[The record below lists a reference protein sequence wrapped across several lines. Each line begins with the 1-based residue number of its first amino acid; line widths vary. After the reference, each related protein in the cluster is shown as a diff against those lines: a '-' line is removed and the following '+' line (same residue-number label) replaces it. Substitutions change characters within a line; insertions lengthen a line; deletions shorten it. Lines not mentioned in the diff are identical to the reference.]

1 MKNMKIGTKMTI
13 LLVITMA
20 VIALV
25 GQNGLSNLRKIE
37 YAANDMY
44 SNRVAPLQ
52 QLKNFSD
59 ELFMSIAFPIQKIQ
73 NSDSIDKSMVYDLM
87 IKIDHIKSSW
97 KSLESIMANHTGKE
111 LTDKANLD
119 FMETIKHA
127 EDILQ
132 TAKVS
137 KSITEDKK
145 YNFALFF
152 SSLNKTVQDVNQLME
167 YQLTKAKQISLNAEK
182 IIGNTKSQ
190 AMIIIVGG
198 LLIIFIL
205 AVILIRDVVNK
216 LKISNK
222 VINELAKGNLEVEVP
237 DMPDDELGKVVNNI
251 EKMRLKLKEVVSTVY
266 MAADNLS
273 LASRELS
280 SASQNISQGATA
292 QASSTEEVS
301 SSIEEMVSA
310 IQENASNAKETEKIA
325 ENLADKTDKMVNAA
339 IDSREK
345 INDIAEKISII
356 DEIAFQTN
364 ILALNAAVEAARA
377 GEHGRG
383 FGVVAS
389 EVGKLADRS
398 KKAASEIED
407 LSKSS
412 VNVIEEAGGLMQ
424 NIAPEINKTS
434 NLISRINNASQEQEM
449 GANQINIAIQHLNE
463 ITQQNAA
470 ASEEIATSAEELSSQ
485 AEQLLQTMTFFKI
498 DNKEFH
504 VSTNINMQP
513 PHQSTPPVFQK
524 EAPTKRIKDKSSSS
538 GVYIDLGREDDLD
551 SGFEKF

>member
-13 LLVITMA
+13 LLVITIA

-25 GQNGLSNLRKIE
+25 GQNGLSNLQKIE

-59 ELFMSIAFPIQKIQ
+59 ELFMSIAFPMQKIQ
-73 NSDSIDKSMVYDLM
+73 NSDSIDKTMVYDLM
-87 IKIDHIKSSW
+87 IKIDHIKTSW
-97 KSLESIMANHTGKE
+97 KALEKVMSNHTSKD
-111 LTDKANLD
+111 LTDKTNLD
-119 FMETIKHA
+119 FLETIKHA

-132 TAKVS
+132 AAKTS
-137 KSITEDKK
+137 KSIAEDKN
-145 YNFALFF
+145 YNFTLFF
-152 SSLNKTVQDVNQLME
+152 TSLNKTVQDVNLLME
-167 YQLTKAKQISLNAEK
+167 FQLTEAKKISVGAEK

-190 AMIIIVGG
+190 AMIIIIGG

-216 LKISNK
+216 LKISNN
-222 VINELAKGNLEVEVP
+222 VINEMAKGNLEVEVP

-339 IDSREK
+339 VDSREK

-377 GEHGRG
+377 GEHGKG

-498 DNKEFH
+498 NNKEFH
-504 VSTNINMQP
+504 VSSNLQMKPT
-513 PHQSTPPVFQK
+513 HQAPAHVF
-524 EAPTKRIKDKSSSS
+524 ENERPAKRIKDKSSS
-538 GVYIDLGREDDLD
+538 GVYIDLGKDDDLD
-551 SGFEKF
+551 GGFEKF

>member
-13 LLVITMA
+13 LLVITIA

-25 GQNGLSNLRKIE
+25 GQNGLSNLKRIE

-73 NSDSIDKSMVYDLM
+73 NSDSIDKTIVYDLM

-97 KSLESIMANHTGKE
+97 KSLENVMSSHTSKN
-111 LTDKANLD
+111 LTDKTNLD
-119 FMETIKHA
+119 FYETIKHA

-132 TAKVS
+132 TAKTA
-137 KSITEDKK
+137 KSIGEDKK
-145 YNFALFF
+145 YNFSLFF
-152 SSLNKTVQDVNQLME
+152 TSLNKTVKDVNQLME
-167 YQLTKAKQISLNAEK
+167 YQLIEAKQISINAEK
-182 IIGNTKSQ
+182 IIGNTKNQ
-190 AMIIIVGG
+190 AMIIILGG

-216 LKISNK
+216 LKISNA
-222 VINELAKGNLEVEVP
+222 VINEMAKGNLEVEVP
-237 DMPDDELGKVVNNI
+237 DMPDDELGKVINNI
-251 EKMRLKLKEVVSTVY
+251 EKMRIKLKEVVSTVY

-377 GEHGRG
+377 GEHGKG

-424 NIAPEINKTS
+424 NIAPQINKTS

-498 DNKEFH
+498 NNKEFH
-504 VSTNINMQP
+504 VSSNLNMRP
-513 PHQSTPPVFQK
+513 PHQTAPPVF
-524 EAPTKRIKDKSSSS
+524 ENEPPAKRIKDKSSS
-538 GVYIDLGREDDLD
+538 GVYIDLGREDELD
-551 SGFEKF
+551 GGFEKF

>member
-25 GQNGLSNLRKIE
+25 GQNGLSNLQKIE

-73 NSDSIDKSMVYDLM
+73 NSDSIDKTMVYDLM

-97 KSLESIMANHTGKE
+97 KSLESIMINHTSKE
-111 LTDKANLD
+111 LTDRTNTD
-119 FMETIKHA
+119 FLETVKHA

-132 TAKVS
+132 AAKVS
-137 KSITEDKK
+137 NNISDDKR
-145 YNFALFF
+145 YNFTLFF
-152 SSLNKTVQDVNQLME
+152 SSLNKTVKDVNQLME
-167 YQLTKAKQISLNAEK
+167 YQLTQAKQISLNAEK

-190 AMIIIVGG
+190 AMFIIIGG
-198 LLIIFIL
+198 LLVIFIL
-205 AVILIRDVVNK
+205 AVILIRDVVSK
-216 LKISNK
+216 LKISNN
-222 VINELAKGNLEVEVP
+222 VINQMAKGNLEVEVP
-237 DMPDDELGKVVNNI
+237 DMPDDELGKVINNI
-251 EKMRLKLKEVVSTVY
+251 EKMRIKLKEVVSTVY

-345 INDIAEKISII
+345 INDIAEKITII

-377 GEHGRG
+377 GEHGKG

-398 KKAASEIED
+398 KKAASEIEA

-412 VNVIEEAGGLMQ
+412 VNVIEEAGGLIQ

-498 DNKEFH
+498 NNKEFH
-504 VSTNINMQP
+504 VSSNVKMQP
-513 PHQSTPPVFQK
+513 PHHSPAPVFENEK
-524 EAPTKRIKDKSSSS
+524 PAKRIKDKSSS

-551 SGFEKF
+551 GGFEKF

>member
-13 LLVITMA
+13 LLVITIA

-25 GQNGLSNLRKIE
+25 GQNGLSNLKKIE
-37 YAANDMY
+37 FAANDMY

-73 NSDSIDKSMVYDLM
+73 NSDSIDKTIVYDLM

-97 KSLESIMANHTGKE
+97 KSLEQVMSTHTSKN
-111 LTDKANLD
+111 LTDKTNLD
-119 FMETIKHA
+119 FLETIKHA

-132 TAKVS
+132 TAKTS
-137 KSITEDKK
+137 KSISEDKK
-145 YNFALFF
+145 YNFSLFF
-152 SSLNKTVQDVNQLME
+152 TSLNKTVQDVNQLME
-167 YQLTKAKQISLNAEK
+167 YQLIEAKQISINAEK
-182 IIGNTKSQ
+182 IIGSTKSQ
-190 AMIIIVGG
+190 AMIIIIGG

-216 LKISNK
+216 LKISNI
-222 VINELAKGNLEVEVP
+222 VINEMAKGNLEVDVP
-237 DMPDDELGKVVNNI
+237 EMPDDELGKVINNI
-251 EKMRLKLKEVVSTVY
+251 EKMRIKLKEVVSTVY

-325 ENLADKTDKMVNAA
+325 ESLADKTDKMVNAA

-377 GEHGRG
+377 GEHGKG

-498 DNKEFH
+498 NNKEFH
-504 VSTNINMQP
+504 VSSGVKMRP
-513 PHQSTPPVFQK
+513 PHQTPPPVFENEK
-524 EAPTKRIKDKSSSS
+524 PAKRIKDKSSS

-551 SGFEKF
+551 GGFEKF

>member
-1 MKNMKIGTKMTI
+1 MKNMKIGTKMSI
-13 LLVITMA
+13 LLVITIA

-25 GQNGLSNLRKIE
+25 GINGLTNLQKIE

-59 ELFMSIAFPIQKIQ
+59 ELFMSVAFPIQKIQ
-73 NSDSIDKSMVYDLM
+73 NSDTIDKTMVYDLM
-87 IKIDHIKSSW
+87 IKMDHIKTSW
-97 KSLESIMANHTGKE
+97 KSLENVMASHTSKE
-111 LTDKANLD
+111 LTDKTNLD
-119 FMETIKHA
+119 FLETIKHA

-132 TAKVS
+132 TAKTS
-137 KSITEDKK
+137 KSLANDKS

-152 SSLNKTVQDVNQLME
+152 TSLNKTVKDVNQLME
-167 YQLTKAKQISLNAEK
+167 YQLTEAKQISLNAGK
-182 IIGNTKSQ
+182 IIGSTKSQ
-190 AMIIIVGG
+190 AMIIIFGG

-216 LKISNK
+216 LKISNS
-222 VINELAKGNLEVEVP
+222 VINEMAKGNLEVEVP
-237 DMPDDELGKVVNNI
+237 DMPDDELGKVINNI
-251 EKMRLKLKEVVSTVY
+251 GKMRIKLKEVVSTVY

-310 IQENASNAKETEKIA
+310 IQDNASSAKETEKIA
-325 ENLADKTDKMVNAA
+325 ENLADKTDKMVNAG
-339 IDSREK
+339 IDSRKK

-383 FGVVAS
+383 FGVVAT

-412 VNVIEEAGGLMQ
+412 VRVIEEAGGLMQ

-434 NLISRINNASQEQEM
+434 NLIRRINNASQEQEM

-498 DNKEFH
+498 NNKEFH
-504 VSTNINMQP
+504 VSSNMQMKP
-513 PHQSTPPVFQK
+513 THQTPPPVF
-524 EAPTKRIKDKSSSS
+524 ENEMPAKRIKDKSSS

-551 SGFEKF
+551 GGFEKF

>member
-1 MKNMKIGTKMTI
+1 MKNMKIGTKMII
-13 LLVITMA
+13 LLIITMT
-20 VIALV
+20 VIAMV
-25 GQNGLSNLRKIE
+25 GQNGLSNLKKIE

-44 SNRVAPLQ
+44 SNRVVPLQ

-59 ELFMSIAFPIQKIQ
+59 ELFMSIAFPIQEIQ
-73 NSDSIDKSMVYDLM
+73 NTDSIDKTVVYDLM

-97 KSLESIMANHTGKE
+97 KILNKVFSVNTSKN

-119 FMETIKHA
+119 FLETIKYA
-127 EDILQ
+127 QVILQ

-137 KSITEDKK
+137 GNISEEKK
-145 YNFALFF
+145 YNFTLFF
-152 SSLNKTVQDVNQLME
+152 TSLNKTVKDLNQLME
-167 YQLTKAKQISLNAEK
+167 YQLMQAKQISLNAHK

-198 LLIIFIL
+198 LILIFIL
-205 AVILIRDVVNK
+205 AVVLIRDVVNK
-216 LKISNK
+216 LKISNNI
-222 VINELAKGNLEVEVP
+222 INQMAKGNLEVDVP
-237 DMPDDELGKVVNNI
+237 DMTDDELGKVVKNI
-251 EKMRLKLKEVVSTVY
+251 EKMRVKLKEVVSTVY

-280 SASQNISQGATA
+280 SASQNISQGATV

-310 IQENASNAKETEKIA
+310 IQENASNAKATEKIA

-339 IDSREK
+339 VDSREK

-377 GEHGRG
+377 GEHGKG

-398 KKAASEIED
+398 KKAASEIEA
-407 LSKSS
+407 LSRSS
-412 VNVIEEAGGLMQ
+412 VNVIEEAGVLMQ
-424 NIAPEINKTS
+424 NIAPQITKTS
-434 NLISRINNASQEQEM
+434 NLISRINSASQEQEM
-449 GANQINIAIQHLNE
+449 AANQINIAIQHLNE

-485 AEQLLQTMTFFKI
+485 ADQLLQTMTFFNI
-498 DNKEFH
+498 NNKEFR
-504 VSTNINMQP
+504 VSSSVNMQTLHKTNSP
-513 PHQSTPPVFQK
+513 IFENEKP
-524 EAPTKRIKDKSSSS
+524 AKRIKDKSSS

-551 SGFEKF
+551 GGFEKF

>member
-1 MKNMKIGTKMTI
+1 MKNMKIGTKMSI
-13 LLVITMA
+13 LLVITLA
-20 VIALV
+20 VIILV
-25 GQNGLSNLRKIE
+25 GQNGLTNLKKIE
-37 YAANDMY
+37 HAANDMY

-59 ELFMSIAFPIQKIQ
+59 ELFMSIAFPIQQIQ
-73 NSDSIDKSMVYDLM
+73 SSDSIDKTQVYDLM
-87 IKIDHIKSSW
+87 IKLDHIKTTW
-97 KSLESIMANHTGKE
+97 EVVKKQLGNHTSSS
-111 LTDKANLD
+111 LVDKADLD
-119 FMETIKHA
+119 FNETLKHA
-127 EDILQ
+127 EDIMQ

-137 KSITEDKK
+137 RKISEDKK
-145 YNFALFF
+145 YNFDAFF
-152 SSLNKTVQDVNQLME
+152 SSLNKTVQDVNQLMG
-167 YQLTKAKQISLNAEK
+167 YQLAEAKKISVNAAT
-182 IIGNTKSQ
+182 IIGNTKTQS
-190 AMIIIVGG
+190 MYIIIGG
-198 LLIIFIL
+198 LVAILIL
-205 AVILIRDVVNK
+205 ALFLITDVVKK
-216 LKISNK
+216 LKLSTDI
-222 VINELAKGNLEVEVP
+222 INEMAKGNLEVAIP
-237 DMPDDELGKVVNNI
+237 DMPDDELGKVINNI
-251 EKMRLKLKEVVSTVY
+251 ELMRQKLKEVVTTVY
-266 MAADNLS
+266 LAADNLS

-310 IQENASNAKETEKIA
+310 IQENANSAKETEGITQ
-325 ENLADKTDKMVNAA
+325 NLADKTEKMVHSAV
-339 IDSREK
+339 DSRSK

-377 GEHGRG
+377 GEHGKG

-389 EVGKLADRS
+389 EVGKLAERS

-407 LSKSS
+407 LSRSS
-412 VNVIEEAGGLMQ
+412 VEVIEEAGGLMQ

-434 NLISRINNASQEQEM
+434 ELIRRVNQASQEQEI

-485 AEQLLQTMTFFKI
+485 AEQLLQTMTFFKV
-498 DNKEFH
+498 DNKEFKI
-504 VSTNINMQP
+504 STNSQYQGPN
-513 PHQSTPPVFQK
+513 HSKPPVFENENQ
-524 EAPTKRIKDKSSSS
+524 AKRIKDKSSS
-538 GVYIDLGREDDLD
+538 GVYIDLGKGDDLD